1 MDEQCEGER
10 GGGEQKTAAVKLRRA
25 MDDVKHKNAK
35 ACSTHTYT
43 HTHTHTHTQAH
54 AATSGLLD
62 LPLLVHCKEGP
73 AVQP

>member
-35 ACSTHTYT
+35 ACSTHT
-43 HTHTHTHTQAH
+43 HTHTQAH